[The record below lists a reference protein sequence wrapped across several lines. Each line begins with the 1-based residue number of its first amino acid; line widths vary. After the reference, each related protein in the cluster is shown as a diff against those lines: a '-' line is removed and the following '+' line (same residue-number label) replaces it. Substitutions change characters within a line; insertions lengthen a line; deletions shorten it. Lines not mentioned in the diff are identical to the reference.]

1 MRVVVTRQGWGL
13 DVSPMV
19 FSIVL
24 PYLLGLI
31 GR

>member
-13 DVSPMV
+13 DVSPV
-19 FSIVL
+19 VLIVL
-24 PYLLGLI
+24 PYLVGLI